1 MVVLRGTTI
10 VVLRGTTIV
19 VQLSD
24 LNSSIILFKVGQLVA
39 VPMGTTMVAQLS
51 DLFLGHTPSRLGN
64 ESSFP
69 S

>member
-1 MVVLRGTTI
+1 MVVLR
-10 VVLRGTTIV
+10 VTTIV